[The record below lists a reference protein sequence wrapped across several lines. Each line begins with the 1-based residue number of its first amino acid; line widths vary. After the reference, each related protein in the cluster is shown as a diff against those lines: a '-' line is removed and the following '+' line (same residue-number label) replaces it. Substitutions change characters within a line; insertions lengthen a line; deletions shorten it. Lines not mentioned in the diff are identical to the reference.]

1 MTQPKI
7 FSDSGWGQSWIELAV
22 LYSLMIVGATT
33 VLDMHW
39 VVAMSVTPVLM
50 LGFLLAVLVAVQV
63 LWMTVVCLEKL
74 GTAAGLRKSPLS

>member
-1 MTQPKI
+1 MNQPRI
-7 FSDSGWGQSWIELAV
+7 FSESGWSQSWIELAV
-22 LYSLMIVGATT
+22 LYSLVMVGATI

-39 VVAMSVTPVLM
+39 LVAMSVTPVLM

-63 LWMTVVCLEKL
+63 LWLVVIGLEKL